1 MAHVAGRR
9 RGWADHAVRLNR
21 ESAVD
26 RFVLGCAVVSFCRG
40 FGMGLRRGP
49 RANAYDISWRRAS
62 LILGNLLRMSW
73 LGCQRSGTRV
83 SLVRG
88 AGRVSLRTTGPNVIL
103 TITPAKRGLTLAER
117 GRTAGSSGWS
127 CVAPAARH
135 QRDANDCQK
144 KTDGLHFDSPS

>member
-1 MAHVAGRR
+1 
-9 RGWADHAVRLNR
+9 
-21 ESAVD
+21 
-26 RFVLGCAVVSFCRG
+26 
-40 FGMGLRRGP
+40 MGLRRGP

-103 TITPAKRGLTLAER
+103 TIAPAQWGVTLANLTLAQR
-117 GRTAGSSGWS
+117 GRTAGSSGRS